1 MQASAARGNGAQ
13 RAGTVRPRPGR
24 IKRTAPSHRPLGPR
38 HDAVGLAG
46 ERAFAARY
54 GYPVDER
61 EFARGDGGADF
72 RTYRGTV
79 DVKTYRRPEHLLVE
93 VGKERADLYVLACY
107 DDVVDDATLLGWAT
121 VKEVEAATV
130 RDVGGMGV
138 QSRAIAAGAL
148 RSLTDLDALFGAWCV
163 GCGAR
168 RIGALE
174 RRPLLDQP
182 KPADFVTVCADCI
195 AKGWRLVW
203 PI

>member
-1 MQASAARGNGAQ
+1 MRTKRG
-13 RAGTVRPRPGR
+13 VV
-24 IKRTAPSHRPLGPR
+24 SHRPLGAR

-61 EFARGDGGADF
+61 SFARGDGGADF

-93 VGKERADLYVLACY
+93 AGKERADLYVLARY
-107 DDVVDDATLLGWAT
+107 DDMVDDATLLGWAT
-121 VKEVEAATV
+121 VKEVEAAPT

-138 QSRAIAAGAL
+138 QSRAIAANAL
-148 RSLTDLDALFGAWCV
+148 RSLADLDALFGAWCV
-163 GCGAR
+163 GCGIR
-168 RIGALE
+168 LIGALE
-174 RRPLLDQP
+174 RRPLLGQP
-182 KPADFVTVCADCI
+182 KPADFAAVCVRCA

-203 PI
+203 PV